1 MFVLYTHKCMRKGDE
16 RIVIF
21 KNIKN
26 VLLLTLWSISVT
38 QSRHI

>member
-1 MFVLYTHKCMRKGDE
+1 MRKGDE